1 MNIDAVAPTLWPP
14 DANSRVIGKD
24 LDIGKN

>member
-1 MNIDAVAPTLWPP
+1 MNIDAVAPILWPP
-14 DANSRVIGKD
+14 YTNSRLIGKD